1 MQTTRHVKG
10 RKQSCPSEVAECHQ
24 QRPSYVPPVSE
35 FVAQAVSWRTGHSL
49 CTPVLAAAAAAVVL
63 LFFFFGHQCQA
74 REAARGDVDESEG
87 DLRLS
92 SFE

>member
-1 MQTTRHVKG
+1 MF
-10 RKQSCPSEVAECHQ
+10 PLLA
-24 QRPSYVPPVSE
+24 
-35 FVAQAVSWRTGHSL
+35 SL
-49 CTPVLAAAAAAVVL
+49 WHRQLVGVQVTHCAPQFWLLLLLLFVVL
-63 LFFFFGHQCQA
+63 LFFFFFGHQCQA